1 MDQALVMASA
11 PATVTAM
18 ATDMA
23 TAATQDTDMA
33 QATATAQAM
42 AMPPSAQQLEGAE
55 GAIIYWSKRGLK
67 WKSTRT
73 TTTKNAT
80 KA

>member
-1 MDQALVMASA
+1 M
-11 PATVTAM
+11 
-18 ATDMA
+18 
-23 TAATQDTDMA
+23 
-33 QATATAQAM
+33 ATATATAT
-42 AMPPSAQQLEGAE
+42 AAATATDTDTPLSPQQLEGAE